1 MNRAMKF
8 ILLMGLVS
16 LFGDVTY
23 EGARSIVGPYLA
35 TFGLSAAMVGLV
47 TGFGEF
53 TGYGLRLLSGYLA
66 DRTGKRWLMTFLGY
80 SLILSIPLL
89 AFAQYW
95 WLAAVLIVA
104 ERLGK
109 AIRTPARDAMLS
121 FATKRVGRGLGF
133 GIHEFMDQIG
143 AVIGPLIVFSALV
156 GYSYKEA
163 FMVLFLPALLVLLVL
178 LATWKLYPAPQR
190 FEEEKQES
198 EIKGIFWLY
207 SIFVF
212 LSVVGFLSFPLLSY
226 HLARYVD
233 LTLIPL
239 LYALAMGVD
248 AIFALISGKCYDVIG
263 LKTLVLV
270 PLLTPLT
277 LLALHPSFAGV
288 VAGVVAWGAVMGM
301 HEAITR
307 AAVADLTGVKKRSTA
322 YGIFNTVFGLAM
334 FAGGAVLGY
343 LYDISTAM
351 LVFFVIAVEFV
362 AFLVILVMS
371 KNIQIFWK

>member
-53 TGYGLRLLSGYLA
+53 TCYGLRLLSGYIA
-66 DRTGKRWLMTFLGY
+66 DRSGRYWLITFLGY
-80 SLILSIPLL
+80 SLIFSIPLL

-95 WLAAVLIVA
+95 WVAALLIVA

-143 AVIGPLIVFSALV
+143 AIIGPLIVFSAIA

-163 FMVLFLPALLVLLVL
+163 FMVLFLPALLVILALI
-178 LATWKLYPAPQR
+178 ATWKLYPTPQR
-190 FEEEKQES
+190 FEDEKQEN
-198 EIKGIFWLY
+198 EIKGSFWLY

-226 HLARYVD
+226 HLAHYVD

-239 LYALAMGVD
+239 LYALAMGID
-248 AIFALISGKCYDVIG
+248 AVLALISGKCYDVIG

-270 PLLTPLT
+270 PLLTPAV

-322 YGIFNTVFGLAM
+322 YGIFNTVFGVAM

-343 LYDISTAM
+343 LYDMSAAI
-351 LVFFVIAVEFV
+351 LVFFVLAVEIAAFFV
-362 AFLVILVMS
+362 VLAM
-371 KNIQIFWK
+371 NIRR

>member
-8 ILLMGLVS
+8 IFLMGLVS

-53 TGYGLRLLSGYLA
+53 TGYGLRLLSGYFA
-66 DRTGKRWLMTFLGY
+66 DRTGRYWLMTIIGY

-89 AFAQYW
+89 AFAHYW
-95 WLAAVLIVA
+95 WVAAALIVA

-121 FATKRVGRGLGF
+121 FATKQVGRGLGF

-143 AVIGPLIVFSALV
+143 AIIGPLIVFSALAS
-156 GYSYKEA
+156 YSYKEA
-163 FMVLFLPALLVLLVL
+163 FMVLFLPAMFAILIPI
-178 LATWKLYPAPQR
+178 ATWKLYPAPQR
-190 FEEEKQES
+190 FEEKQES
-198 EIKGIFWLY
+198 EIKGGFWLY

-212 LSVVGFLSFPLLSY
+212 LSVVGFFSFPLLSY

-248 AIFALISGKCYDVIG
+248 AVFALISGKFYDIVG
-263 LKTLVLV
+263 LKTLMLV
-270 PLLTPLT
+270 PLLTPLV
-277 LLALHPSFAGV
+277 LLALHPSIAGV
-288 VAGVVAWGAVMGM
+288 VAGVAAWGAVMGM

-307 AAVADLTGVKKRSTA
+307 AAVADFTGVEKRSTA

-343 LYDISTAM
+343 LYDVSTAM
-351 LVFFVIAVEFV
+351 LVVFILAVEISAFFVVLA
-362 AFLVILVMS
+362 MS
-371 KNIQIFWK
+371 KE

>member
-8 ILLMGLVS
+8 IFLMGLVS
-16 LFGDVTY
+16 LFGDITY
-23 EGARSIVGPYLA
+23 EGARSIIGPYFA
-35 TFGLSAAMVGLV
+35 TFGLGAAMVGLV

-53 TGYGLRLLSGYLA
+53 TGYGLRLLSGYFA
-66 DRTGKRWLMTFLGY
+66 DRTGRHWLMTFLGY

-95 WLAAVLIVA
+95 WVAALLIVA

-109 AIRTPARDAMLS
+109 AVRTPARDAMLS

-143 AVIGPLIVFSALV
+143 AVIGPLIVFSVIA

-163 FMVLFLPALLVLLVL
+163 FIVLFLPASFAILILI
-178 LATWKLYPAPQR
+178 ATWKLYPAPQML
-190 FEEEKQES
+190 ENEKQES
-198 EIKGIFWLY
+198 EIKGSFWFY

-212 LSVVGFLSFPLLSY
+212 LSVLGFLSFPLLSY

-233 LTLIPL
+233 LALIPL
-239 LYALAMGVD
+239 LYALAMGID
-248 AIFALISGKCYDVIG
+248 AVFALISGKCYDIIG
-263 LKTLVLV
+263 LKTLMLV
-270 PLLTPLT
+270 PLLTPLV
-277 LLALHPSFAGV
+277 LLALHPSFAGM
-288 VAGVVAWGAVMGM
+288 VAGVAAWGAVMGM

-334 FAGGAVLGY
+334 FVGGAVLGY
-343 LYDISTAM
+343 LYDVSTTM
-351 LVFFVIAVEFV
+351 LVVFVLAVEISAFFVVLA
-362 AFLVILVMS
+362 M
-371 KNIQIFWK
+371 NIRQ